1 MSVSTTT
8 NYELKKPSD
17 DEFYDVSRYRD
28 NMDAVDTQMKANA
41 DAAAN
46 ALKAA
51 QNVDMSGKADKATTI
66 AGYNISDAY
75 TKAETDTLLNTK
87 VNTSN
92 LAKVASTGS
101 YADLT
106 GKPDDE
112 LLERDAHLHRDITHV
127 AFDLKIKGL
136 IDDSEYDCLS
146 VDTID
151 AATDVNLTH
160 GKFSNGFVYI

>member
-1 MSVSTTT
+1 MATYTK
-8 NYELKKPSD
+8 NNHLKKPEQGELILAKDMQDNLDTID
-17 DEFYDVSRYRD
+17 D
-28 NMDAVDTQMKANA
+28 A
-41 DAAAN
+41 
-46 ALKAA
+46 
-51 QNVDMSGKADKATTI
+51 
-66 AGYNISDAY
+66 
-75 TKAETDTLLNTK
+75 LNTK
-87 VNTSN
+87 ANTSN

-160 GKFSNGFVYI
+160 GKFSDGFVYI